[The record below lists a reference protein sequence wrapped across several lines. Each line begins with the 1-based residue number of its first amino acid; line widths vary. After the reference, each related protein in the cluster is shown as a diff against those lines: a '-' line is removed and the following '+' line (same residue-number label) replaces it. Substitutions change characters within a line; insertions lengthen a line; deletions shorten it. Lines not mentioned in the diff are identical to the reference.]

1 MAVLQ
6 SVVYFSGSTG
16 FGYALLKLISLG
28 ESTYLKV
35 KNKKCNNSKCGNII
49 LSDNICWSLPFGK
62 LQGWLTCTVYT
73 AACNRCHYISCR
85 YVMDSHHH
93 HHVQEGLGLM

>member
-6 SVVYFSGSTG
+6 SVLYFGGSIG
-16 FGYALLKLISLG
+16 FGYALLKLISQD

-35 KNKKCNNSKCGNII
+35 KNSECNSHTCGSIT

-62 LQGWLTCTVYT
+62 FQGWLTCTLYT
-73 AACNRCHYISCR
+73 VSLYKSSVCN
-85 YVMDSHHH
+85 
-93 HHVQEGLGLM
+93 G